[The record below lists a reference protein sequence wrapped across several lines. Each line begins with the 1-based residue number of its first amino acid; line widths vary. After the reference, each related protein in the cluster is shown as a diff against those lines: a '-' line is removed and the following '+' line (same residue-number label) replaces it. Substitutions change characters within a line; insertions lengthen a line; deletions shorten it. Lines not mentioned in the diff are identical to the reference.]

1 MVISKQGKS
10 PYIFYFSQNSTKS
23 SFPSFIHS
31 FLAVQIHGLLFS
43 SMDYN
48 LLSIILLLKLSQIG
62 PLGTL
67 LIFCIFDM
75 FPTFLEDFS
84 AFWHKVSQA
93 DFVLSLTSPLNQ
105 PFFSRRLQLLLVEN
119 VLCLVT
125 QLRLTLR
132 DPMHCSPA
140 GSSIH
145 GDSPGKNTRVGCRAL
160 LQGIFP
166 IEGSNPGLLHCRQIL
181 YHLSHRGG
189 PRILEQVAYP
199 FSRGTSQ
206 PRN

>member
-1 MVISKQGKS
+1 
-10 PYIFYFSQNSTKS
+10 
-23 SFPSFIHS
+23 
-31 FLAVQIHGLLFS
+31 
-43 SMDYN
+43 
-48 LLSIILLLKLSQIG
+48 
-62 PLGTL
+62 
-67 LIFCIFDM
+67 M

-166 IEGSNPGLLHCRQIL
+166 TQGSNPGLLCLLHRQVDSFPLQPPGKPYQCIVHTQTGQKHIFPWRL
-181 YHLSHRGG
+181 RG
-189 PRILEQVAYP
+189 
-199 FSRGTSQ
+199 
-206 PRN
+206 